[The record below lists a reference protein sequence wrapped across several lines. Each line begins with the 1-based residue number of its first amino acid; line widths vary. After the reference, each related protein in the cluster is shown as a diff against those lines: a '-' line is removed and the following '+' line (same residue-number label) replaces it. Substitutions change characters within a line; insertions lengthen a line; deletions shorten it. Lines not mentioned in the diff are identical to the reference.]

1 VTVRLRLAYT
11 VAVAKLLR
19 PLALLRKFKPRPAA
33 MANDNNYQEKNHAQD
48 AASREVTIII
58 LK

>member
-1 VTVRLRLAYT
+1 MNSTIRILTILVCLSFLAPVV
-11 VAVAKLLR
+11 VAQK
-19 PLALLRKFKPRPAA
+19 PQLASPS
-33 MANDNNYQEKNHAQD
+33 QD